1 MIAFIRGTV
10 AAYGAD
16 WVIVENSGM
25 GWRISYPHTDTVRLN
40 QNISVYTFMHVSE
53 NDVGLYG
60 FESQEEEEF
69 FLRLI
74 SVKGLGPRTAMN
86 MLSRTNYR
94 NLIASIEQGNVA
106 TLKSIPGIGAKTASQ
121 IILDLKGKLVQ
132 TAPEDQKYT
141 PAVAEACDALKN
153 LGYKQGE
160 INLAAKVMSEQAGL
174 KTEEYLKIGLQ
185 ALMKAKMGG

>member
-1 MIAFIRGTV
+1 
-10 AAYGAD
+10 
-16 WVIVENSGM
+16 
-25 GWRISYPHTDTVRLN
+25 
-40 QNISVYTFMHVSE
+40 
-53 NDVGLYG
+53 
-60 FESQEEEEF
+60 
-69 FLRLI
+69 
-74 SVKGLGPRTAMN
+74 MN

-132 TAPEDQKYT
+132 SAPEDQKYAT
-141 PAVAEACDALKN
+141 EIAEACDALKN
-153 LGYKQGE
+153 LGYKQGD
-160 INLAAKVMSEQAGL
+160 INLAAKIMNEQAGL

>member
-1 MIAFIRGTV
+1 MIAFIRGIV

-16 WVIVENSGM
+16 WVIVENNGM
-25 GWRISYPHTDTVRLN
+25 GWRISYPHTDAVRLN

-132 TAPEDQKYT
+132 ADTKLEKYEQ
-141 PAVAEACDALKN
+141 PVQEALEALKN
-153 LGYKQGE
+153 LGYKPGE
-160 INLAAKVMSEQAGL
+160 LQTAGKVMSEKTGL
-174 KTEEYLKIGLQ
+174 TTEEYLKIGLQ
-185 ALMKAKMGG
+185 ALVRAKLGG

>member
-16 WVIVENSGM
+16 WVIVENNGM

-69 FLRLI
+69 FFSGFHSNSFLTTFI
-74 SVKGLGPRTAMN
+74 STQCVL
-86 MLSRTNYR
+86 LSYR
-94 NLIASIEQGNVA
+94 YHYPQ
-106 TLKSIPGIGAKTASQ
+106 
-121 IILDLKGKLVQ
+121 
-132 TAPEDQKYT
+132 
-141 PAVAEACDALKN
+141 
-153 LGYKQGE
+153 
-160 INLAAKVMSEQAGL
+160 
-174 KTEEYLKIGLQ
+174 
-185 ALMKAKMGG
+185 